1 MRRRPAESERNC
13 LREFVIELD
22 CIRFL
27 SISAQYQGWWAPAIR
42 YNLPDMITF
51 LLALLALI
59 IAVMNGTG
67 KGGRIPLWVA
77 VALLALGMMIP
88 WLVSISVL

>member
-1 MRRRPAESERNC
+1 MEAGGQ
-13 LREFVIELD
+13 REI
-22 CIRFL
+22 L
-27 SISAQYQGWWAPAIR
+27 SVFRKGGYSH
-42 YNLPDMITF
+42 MITF
-51 LLALLALI
+51 LLGLLALI

-77 VALLALGMMIP
+77 VALLALAMMIP

>member
-1 MRRRPAESERNC
+1 METPSNSR
-13 LREFVIELD
+13 
-22 CIRFL
+22 IRK
-27 SISAQYQGWWAPAIR
+27 SGAQPAPAIR

>member
-1 MRRRPAESERNC
+1 
-13 LREFVIELD
+13 
-22 CIRFL
+22 
-27 SISAQYQGWWAPAIR
+27 
-42 YNLPDMITF
+42 MITF

-77 VALLALGMMIP
+77 VALLGLGMMIP